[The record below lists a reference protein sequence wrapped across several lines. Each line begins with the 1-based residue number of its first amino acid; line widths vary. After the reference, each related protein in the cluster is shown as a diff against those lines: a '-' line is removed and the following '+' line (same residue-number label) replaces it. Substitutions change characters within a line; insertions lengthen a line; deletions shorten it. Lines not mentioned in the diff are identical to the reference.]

1 MWLGRG
7 EAEESDK
14 HGVGRGWPPGSGRCG
29 QQQSVKAEVRPGPGN
44 CPDGATDRAKA
55 PSSLV

>member
-1 MWLGRG
+1 M
-7 EAEESDK
+7 ESDK
-14 HGVGRGWPPGSGRCG
+14 HGVGRGGPPGGGGRCG

-44 CPDGATDRAKA
+44 CPDGATDRAEA